1 MDIETLAAANAMAIK
16 EIYGAGNDATLRQ
29 QLKAGT
35 ETYAEL
41 HLGFYLDENGDL
53 VQVDN

>member
-29 QLKAGT
+29 QLKDGT